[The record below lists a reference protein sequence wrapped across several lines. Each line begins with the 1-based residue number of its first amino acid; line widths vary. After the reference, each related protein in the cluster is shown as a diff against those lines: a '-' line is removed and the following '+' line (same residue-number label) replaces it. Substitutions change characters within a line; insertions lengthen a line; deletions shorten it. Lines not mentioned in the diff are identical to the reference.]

1 MRRSILL
8 KYIFISTVT
17 LFILVSM
24 SFYALLKYTRAR
36 LEKRLRKELLRTE
49 DFVEANL
56 KHKLFYMKRVQKRF
70 FNLAV
75 LGLFEDLK
83 GDFLWNDSLVKVYF
97 REKDKILELE
107 KVKIP
112 KEKLPSSGCTV
123 GLEKGRFILSCG
135 SMNPTQGL
143 EFGICWDIVSIFRDI
158 LMTSSVHRLYIVVSD
173 REGRILFSNKIS
185 EISSNF
191 RPEVL
196 KDYIVH
202 VASTRVPLLGSI
214 NIYTAKSRKIFYA
227 DLKNWERVYILTLFA
242 CLLTIALLTL
252 LFRRRIAS
260 QVMPIVEAIEG
271 LSQEDYTVRVKNVD
285 KLKGEFRYIAEV
297 LNRMGDRILDH
308 YRRAARYLEIFR
320 NLNESVIL
328 TDPKGVITYANR
340 PTQHLLGYDRKELVG
355 ISIYNLYKN
364 GLPIRLESISK
375 EPTVLESVEL
385 VRKDGQTVMCRQTIS
400 PVREEDRVTGYV
412 FLTVDLTEK
421 IKLLKELEEKTREL
435 EAKNEE
441 LRSLNDELQ
450 IQAEELEANS
460 EELRVLNEE
469 LEEKNR
475 ELEKALEELQRISE
489 EKEKL
494 YKQLIRDEKMRVL
507 GLMASGLAHN
517 FNNIL
522 TVILGNVEL
531 LEAVVKDENI
541 KKRLEKIKKAA
552 EDGID
557 TIKRLSDFAK
567 FREKPIKELVDIREI
582 IDDAFELT
590 RPIWVNRVKKKG
602 VEIEVEK
609 DYCQEPALVIGN
621 PGELKEMFVNLIT
634 NAVDAMPYG
643 GKIRVMVAKEKDY
656 ILIDFT
662 DTGVGIPKEIKD
674 KIFDPFFTTK
684 STHGTGLGLS
694 MVYWTV
700 ENHGGTIEVYSE
712 EGHGTTFSIRLLAA
726 SREDV

>member
-8 KYIFISTVT
+8 KYILISTIT
-17 LFILVSM
+17 LFILVSL
-24 SFYALLKYTRAR
+24 SFYALLRYTKAK
-36 LEKRLRKELLRTE
+36 LERELRKELLRTE

-56 KHKLFYMKRVQKRF
+56 KHRLSSMERLQKKL

-75 LGLFEDLK
+75 IGLYQDIK
-83 GDFLWNDSLVKVYF
+83 GEFLWNDLLIKVYF
-97 REKDKILELE
+97 RKGGKTLELE
-107 KVKIP
+107 KVSIP
-112 KEKLPSSGCTV
+112 REKLPSSGCLV
-123 GLEKGRFILSCG
+123 DLESGKFVLSCG
-135 SMNPTQGL
+135 FINLPQGL
-143 EFGICWDIVSIFRDI
+143 EFGTCWDIMSIFRDI
-158 LMTSSVHRLYIVVSD
+158 LMISSVHRFYIVVSD
-173 REGRILFSNKIS
+173 KDGKILFSSRLS
-185 EISSNF
+185 EISQTLSTDTF
-191 RPEVL
+191 
-196 KDYIVH
+196 KDYITH
-202 VASTRVPLLGSI
+202 VATTKVPLLGNI
-214 NIYTAKSRKIFYA
+214 NIYTAKNRKLFYS
-227 DLKNWERVYILTLFA
+227 DLKNWERVYLLTLFA
-242 CLLTIALLTL
+242 CLLTITFLTL
-252 LFRRRIAS
+252 FFRKRIAS
-260 QVMPIVEAIEG
+260 QVMPIIEAIKG
-271 LSQEDYTVRVKNVD
+271 LSQEDYTVRIKDVNR
-285 KLKGEFRYIAEV
+285 LKGEFRYIAEV
-297 LNRMGDRILDH
+297 LNRMGERILDH
-308 YRRAARYLEIFR
+308 YKRVSRYLEIFR
-320 NLNESVIL
+320 NLNESVML
-328 TDPKGVITYANR
+328 TDPKGIITYANR
-340 PTQHLLGYDRKELVG
+340 PTQELFGYDRKELVG
-355 ISIYNLYKN
+355 SSIYNLYRS
-364 GLPIRLESISK
+364 GLPVRLERITK
-375 EPTVLESVEL
+375 EPLVLEAVEM
-385 VRKDGQTVMCRQTIS
+385 VKKDGQTVICRQTIS
-400 PVREEDRVTGYV
+400 PVREGDKITGYV

-421 IKLLKELEEKTREL
+421 MKLLKELEEKNKEL

-469 LEEKNR
+469 LEEKTR
-475 ELEKALEELQRISE
+475 ELEKALEELQRVSE

-531 LEAVVKDENI
+531 LEALVEDENI

-552 EDGID
+552 EDGVS

-567 FREKPIKELVDIREI
+567 FREKPIKEPVDIREI

-590 RPIWVNRVKKKG
+590 RPIWINRVKKKG

-609 DYCQEPALVIGN
+609 DYCQEPAIVMGN

-643 GKIRVMVAKEKDY
+643 GKIRVMVTKEKDHV
-656 ILIDFT
+656 LIDFT
-662 DTGVGIPKEIKD
+662 DTGVGIPKEIRD

-712 EGHGTTFSIRLLAA
+712 EGHGTTFSIRLPAA
-726 SREDV
+726 SREDI